1 MIRFCKL
8 SEEMKKTQQANT
20 AIMKCLEC
28 SCGYGYLWVRM
39 FLILS
44 ILRDSIRRPEGCLR
58 SFSLPIKILHPKSVI
73 HVPTRETI
81 SVLYLLRNVSDSWP
95 DLHNEIIK
103 MSAFI
108 WQNRITKNEKNAI
121 DKFTKAWQTKHVEQK
136 YKNSL
141 QEEKTNSQTSLTYH
155 RTQVMIRR
163 ALGGMA
169 TRPLPIY
176 HHTRVPM

>member
-1 MIRFCKL
+1 MDHHLKFLSNFMIRFCML

-44 ILRDSIRRPEGCLR
+44 ILRDSIRRTEGCLW

-81 SVLYLLRNVSDSWP
+81 SVLYLLRNVSNLCP

-103 MSAFI
+103 MSTFI
-108 WQNRITKNEKNAI
+108 WQDRITKKNWKKNAI
-121 DKFTKAWQTKHVEQK
+121 DKFTKAWKQ
-136 YKNSL
+136 S
-141 QEEKTNSQTSLTYH
+141 
-155 RTQVMIRR
+155 M
-163 ALGGMA
+163 
-169 TRPLPIY
+169 
-176 HHTRVPM
+176 

>member
-81 SVLYLLRNVSDSWP
+81 SVLYLLRNVSDLWP

-121 DKFTKAWQTKHVEQK
+121 DKFTKAWQNGILTVG
-136 YKNSL
+136 SL
-141 QEEKTNSQTSLTYH
+141 VTCSSAAPISKMPHSSWTEPGSNQTHSC
-155 RTQVMIRR
+155 
-163 ALGGMA
+163 
-169 TRPLPIY
+169 RPSWGDQGD
-176 HHTRVPM
+176 T

>member
-1 MIRFCKL
+1 MDHHLKFLSNFMIRFCML

-81 SVLYLLRNVSDSWP
+81 SVLYLLRNVSDLWP
-95 DLHNEIIK
+95 DLGARPRVASRGKKEEGFPVPQRN
-103 MSAFI
+103 SA
-108 WQNRITKNEKNAI
+108 RISHRI
-121 DKFTKAWQTKHVEQK
+121 RCC
-136 YKNSL
+136 SL
-141 QEEKTNSQTSLTYH
+141 LVWG
-155 RTQVMIRR
+155 RGGGGRR
-163 ALGGMA
+163 SW
-169 TRPLPIY
+169 
-176 HHTRVPM
+176 